1 MCFVKRVFAAIFLIL
16 ACCRLGAQ
24 DRRWDAALDQYQQIC
39 DECIDLRVR
48 SAAGERIQAASVTPL
63 LSRLSSLRNTL
74 LEAKGQ
80 MTPAQRLRFDS
91 IRLRYEEVFGIKHNP
106 LNLPAL
112 PAVLGRAEAFK
123 QAMLV
128 PLHPQIID
136 PGYIPSL
143 VFTPYGSP
151 SWSLFFFTGVPD
163 LYYGTML
170 RLSFAGK
177 PFGAYAK
184 ASVSIPYK
192 VGAYECLSDGTVGNG
207 YIWTSGRES
216 VSRWAVTAGATV
228 SPFRNLAFYA
238 GAGYGKRNVLW
249 QDVANKWATVSDR
262 GITGFV
268 ADGGIIVSLNSFNI
282 MAGVS
287 TFGFKTLTA
296 EAGIGYHF

>member
-1 MCFVKRVFAAIFLIL
+1 MKRVFAAIFLIL
-16 ACCRLGAQ
+16 ASCRLGAQ

-39 DECIDLRVR
+39 DECINLRVR
-48 SAAGERIQAASVTPL
+48 SAAGDRIQSSSVTSL
-63 LSRLSSLRNTL
+63 LTRLSSLRKTL
-74 LEAKGQ
+74 LDAKGQ
-80 MTPAQRLRFDS
+80 MSPAQRLRFDS

-112 PAVLGRAEAFK
+112 QAVSGRAEAFK

-170 RLSFAGK
+170 RLSFTGK

-192 VGAYECLSDGTVGNG
+192 VGAYECLSDGTVGSG
-207 YIWTSGRES
+207 YIWTSGKES
-216 VSRWAVTAGATV
+216 VSRWAVTAGATISV
-228 SPFRNLAFYA
+228 SQNFAIYA
-238 GAGYGKRNVLW
+238 GAGYGKRDVLW
-249 QDVANKWATVSDR
+249 QDVSNKWATVSDLSMH
-262 GITGFV
+262 GLV
-268 ADGGIIVSLNSFNI
+268 ADGGIIVSVKRLNF

-287 TFGFKTLTA
+287 SFGFRAFSA
-296 EAGIGYHF
+296 EAGIGYQF